1 MMWKK
6 TGTRKELLNY
16 LTQEVGAEVEFA
28 WMTSIFF
35 IQGQIKTD
43 DMGKVI
49 KTLGNA
55 KFL

>member
-1 MMWKK
+1 M
-6 TGTRKELLNY
+6 ELLNY
-16 LTQEVGAEVEFA
+16 LTQETGAEVEFA
-28 WMTSIFF
+28 WMTSCFF

-49 KTLGNA
+49 KILSNA